1 MVQKFALSMGDK
13 IFLLGIKFEHTS
25 PNLNT
30 LYPHSGIHIIT
41 TSCVR
46 NEVTKEIA
54 AWVICRTSKHAA
66 TDPSAQQMLIRLLEK
81 KINSFEDWRYT
92 HPYPQQE
99 DAKTSHHALHVMH
112 RELLFPM
119 SHIQGSVSLPE
130 ALIKISEK

>member
-1 MVQKFALSMGDK
+1 M
-13 IFLLGIKFEHTS
+13 
-25 PNLNT
+25 